1 MDKNLES
8 AYTPDLYN
16 TFVDT
21 PESDIPE
28 NLRDSVF
35 LDAKKDPAFKR
46 LFGDARLVCD
56 VIKYIFIRL
65 PRMEKFK
72 DSIAPEELAW
82 YELIANS
89 ERCREIPETATEL
102 IRDTYER

>member
-1 MDKNLES
+1 LGNVNALPVS
-8 AYTPDLYN
+8 N
-16 TFVDT
+16 
-21 PESDIPE
+21 
-28 NLRDSVF
+28 
-35 LDAKKDPAFKR
+35 
-46 LFGDARLVCD
+46 
-56 VIKYIFIRL
+56 VIKNIFIRL